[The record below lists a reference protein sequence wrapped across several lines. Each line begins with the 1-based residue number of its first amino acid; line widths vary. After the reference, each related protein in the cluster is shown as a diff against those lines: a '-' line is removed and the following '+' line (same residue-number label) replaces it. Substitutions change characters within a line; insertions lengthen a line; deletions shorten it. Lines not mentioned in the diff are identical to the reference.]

1 MKIYMRSLCASAVA
15 VLMLAG
21 PSQAETKWS
30 LFTPF
35 TTNDKPTQLYREFA
49 ADVAKAT
56 GGDLIIEVFSS
67 GELPYK
73 NTDILKALATEQ
85 VQMADLAIGPVAGDV
100 PELTVFGLPFLCTTT
115 DQFYDAIEVAIPTF
129 NDRLQSKFKVRALA
143 GWTMPPQQIW
153 LRDEISSIAD
163 LKGKKVRTWNKTQ
176 VQMLDLLGGS
186 GVAIT
191 PAEVIPALQRGVVDG
206 AVTAVIPAYDWKFYE
221 VAKTGYM
228 LNFTMTDQ
236 LIAVNDGAF
245 DALSEDTKT
254 TLTATAKAWQDRFR
268 QAIDTAASEAAQK
281 LEAEGMVLVKP
292 SSADFETARSAT
304 RVMWEEWATANGE
317 VGAKLLA
324 DVGAACGA
332 EAQ

>member
-1 MKIYMRSLCASAVA
+1 MKTYTRALCASLIAVFA
-15 VLMLAG
+15 LTG
-21 PSQAETKWS
+21 PSHAETKWS

-49 ADVAKAT
+49 KDVSEAT
-56 GGDLIIEVFSS
+56 KGELLIEVFSS

-73 NTDILKALATEQ
+73 NTDILKALATDQ
-85 VQMADLAIGPVAGDV
+85 IQIADLALGPVAGDV

-115 DQFYDAIEVAIPTF
+115 DEFYKAIEAAIPTF
-129 NDRLQSKFKVRALA
+129 NDRLQSKFKVRALT

-153 LRDEISSIAD
+153 LRDEITSIAD

-176 VQMLDLLGGS
+176 VEMLGLLGGS

-206 AVTAVIPAYDWKFYE
+206 AMTAVIPAYDWKFYE

-236 LIAVNDGAF
+236 LIAVNDDAF
-245 DALSEDTKT
+245 NALSNETQEA
-254 TLTATAKAWQDRFR
+254 LLQTAAAWQEKFR
-268 QAIDTAASEAAQK
+268 QAIDAAANEAADK
-281 LEAEGMVLVKP
+281 LKAEGMTLLVP
-292 SSADFETARSAT
+292 SPADLETARSAT
-304 RVMWEEWATANGE
+304 RVMWEEWAETHGE
-317 VGAKLLA
+317 IGEKLLD
-324 DVGAACGA
+324 DVSAACAG
-332 EAQ
+332 